1 MVITNNDIVKYRE
14 LSNDYQQGIPY
25 RKLQKIHLNSI
36 FLHVLGYATI
46 NPNFIKIMK
55 NLIKNKKVVDELKK
69 NNEFDVCIISND
81 VIDTIIK
88 HNKIDIS
95 NKELVYL
102 HKEDE
107 INEDSS
113 DENTS
118 QRYGVVIERYKKAMK
133 MYKDYCINVLMNID
147 PKMLHSSI
155 ISYYRLHHTDYIE
168 DLYFYEY
175 EDAFSSIKNTLNTI
189 AKISLKNFRKV
200 DDLDDL
206 DINRYFIWDTK
217 VIDVL
222 YDLLKKGLTI
232 KKIDVKYLIHIIRWY
247 STLDSKNIP
256 EKFPKKFCKDFKNLY
271 SLVIDDNKFNIIEL
285 LVYNNNKSLW
295 RAFIKILLS
304 CKCITMI
311 KNYINID
318 YEEEEKTFSKYDYR
332 YDSKETYNYN
342 KKKFISYLKKGI
354 KDLKDSEDDTYVNIR
369 NILRNKNIH
378 EPGISKKTMKYTSDI
393 SKSNILYKLDAVLK
407 KQTYKGRT
415 PKSSSS

>member
-155 ISYYRLHHTDYIE
+155 ISYYRLHHTDYID

-175 EDAFSSIKNTLNTI
+175 EDTFSSIKNTLNTI
-189 AKISLKNFRKV
+189 AKISLKKFRN
-200 DDLDDL
+200 LDDL
-206 DINRYFIWDTK
+206 DINRYIIWDTK

-232 KKIDVKYLIHIIRWY
+232 KTIDVKYLIHIIGRY

-271 SLVIDDNKFNIIEL
+271 SLVKDDNKFNIIEL
-285 LVYNNNKSLW
+285 LVYENNKNLW

-311 KNYINID
+311 KNYINVD
-318 YEEEEKTFSKYDYR
+318 YEEEEKKFSEYDYR
-332 YDSKETYNYN
+332 YNSKVM
-342 KKKFISYLKKGI
+342 FISYLKKGI
-354 KDLKDSEDDTYVNIR
+354 KDYYDDDTYVNIR

-378 EPGISKKTMKYTSDI
+378 EHGISNKIMSYVQKNKSFTNINKIDAALKGKK
-393 SKSNILYKLDAVLK
+393 
-407 KQTYKGRT
+407 YKGNT
-415 PKSSSS
+415 PKSSSSN